1 MIVQVV
7 TVHPSVTVVSAAD
20 RQFEIPT
27 ESFPTPP
34 QAGQTWNLSLTHLPT
49 SAEQVEK
56 LNDYLT
62 SA

>member
-1 MIVQVV
+1 MIVKIV
-7 TVHPSVTVVSAAD
+7 TVHPSVTVVSGAD

-27 ESFPTPP
+27 ESFSTPP
-34 QAGQTWNLSLTHLPT
+34 QVGQTWNLSLTHLPS
-49 SAEQVEK
+49 SAEQVAK